1 MEAPNWFMENISA
14 PTTEHQVLVNG
25 ARIAYRAWNIHASL
39 PGLLFVHGYGAH
51 SHWWDFIAPAF
62 ANDYRVAAMDMSGA
76 GDSDHRQHYSART
89 FALEIIKVAQAL
101 GEGTIVVGHSFGGTM
116 TRIAGFE
123 QGNVLGGVVLVDSS
137 ITPHRG
143 TREAPPAPKSQTRYY
158 PSLAQG
164 MRRFRLRP
172 PQPCANDYML
182 AHIAR
187 HSLRASE
194 SGYSFKLDQA
204 LFAKMVTDQQPPLPD
219 ATTMLAAITCPVG
232 IIYGELSR
240 FYPAET
246 RLLLE
251 SLLPANCI
259 KGVPKA
265 HHHVFLDQ
273 PLAFIRDLQD
283 LLKHMRQR

>member
-1 MEAPNWFMENISA
+1 
-14 PTTEHQVLVNG
+14 
-25 ARIAYRAWNIHASL
+25 
-39 PGLLFVHGYGAH
+39 
-51 SHWWDFIAPAF
+51 
-62 ANDYRVAAMDMSGA
+62 
-76 GDSDHRQHYSART
+76 
-89 FALEIIKVAQAL
+89 
-101 GEGTIVVGHSFGGTM
+101 
-116 TRIAGFE
+116 
-123 QGNVLGGVVLVDSS
+123 VVLVDSS
-137 ITPHRG
+137 ITRHRG

-172 PQPCANDYML
+172 PQPCANDYIL

-194 SGYSFKLDQA
+194 SGYSFKLDQG
-204 LFAKMVTDQQPPLPD
+204 LFAKMVADEQPPLPD
-219 ATTMLAAITCPVG
+219 AQTMLTAITCPVG

-251 SLLPANCI
+251 SLLPANRI
-259 KGVPKA
+259 KGIPKA

-273 PLAFIRDLQD
+273 PLAFIQDLQD
-283 LLKHMRQR
+283 LLKHMR